1 MQPHSPHC
9 MHNSYFSRAQCLALP
24 KLDPQRLVKF
34 MPSSKSPLRAL
45 LSNFSTTVSEH
56 WFNALMFCWQEQQ
69 PTYRPSQYDPNGAG
83 SSVQNN
89 MDSQIPPDSADRQRN
104 MASSNSAAASQFQ
117 QQPNSPQS
125 NQSSQRGAT
134 PQWSQ
139 QQRRWGSDVDL
150 GSLEEW
156 DSD

>member
-1 MQPHSPHC
+1 
-9 MHNSYFSRAQCLALP
+9 
-24 KLDPQRLVKF
+24 
-34 MPSSKSPLRAL
+34 
-45 LSNFSTTVSEH
+45 
-56 WFNALMFCWQEQQ
+56 MFCVQEQQ
-69 PTYRPSQYDPNGAG
+69 PTYRPSQYEQNSNGAG

-104 MASSNSAAASQFQ
+104 IASSNSAAASQFQ

>member
-1 MQPHSPHC
+1 MFQQSTICIASPK
-9 MHNSYFSRAQCLALP
+9 SDLE
-24 KLDPQRLVKF
+24 RLVKF
-34 MPSSKSPLRAL
+34 APIMPRLMVTSKAL
-45 LSNFSTTVSEH
+45 FSNVSTTVSEH
-56 WFNALMFCWQEQQ
+56 WCNALMFCLQEQQ
-69 PTYRPSQYDPNGAG
+69 PTYRPSQYEQNPNGAG
-83 SSVQNN
+83 SSMQNN

-104 MASSNSAAASQFQ
+104 MASSNSAAASMFQRQ
-117 QQPNSPQS
+117 QQSNSPQS
-125 NQSSQRGAT
+125 NQSSQRGLT